1 MMSAR
6 EPPAAPEQPLAIVC
20 GGGAL
25 PFAVADAVAARGRRP
40 VLFAIKGWA
49 DPDAV
54 AAYRHRWIAIGQ
66 LGRLR
71 RLIAQEG
78 CSEMVWIGSVLR
90 PALRQIRFDL
100 ATLRVLPRVLAG
112 FRGGDNHLLTML
124 GRIFEEN
131 GLTLVGAHEVAPEI
145 LVREGALGRVQP
157 GERDRADIDRGLAVL
172 AAIAPYDV
180 GQAAVVAD
188 NHVLAIEA
196 AEGTDNMLARLAE
209 LRLQGRVRAKL
220 GTGVLVKAAKS
231 GQDRRFDL
239 PSIGPQTVAGVK
251 QAGLAGIAVVA
262 GDVIIAEPQR
272 VAEAADAANV
282 FVAGIRAGGP
292 PC

>member
-6 EPPAAPEQPLAIVC
+6 EPAAAPEQPLAIVC

-25 PFAVADAVAARGRRP
+25 PFAVADAVAARGRRA

-54 AAYRHRWIAIGQ
+54 AGYRHRWIAIGQ

-78 CSEMVWIGSVLR
+78 CSEMVWIGTVLR

-145 LVREGALGRVQP
+145 LVREGALGRLKP
-157 GERDRADIDRGLAVL
+157 GARDRADIATGLSVL
-172 AAIAPYDV
+172 AAVGPYDV
-180 GQAAVVAD
+180 GQAVVVAD

-196 AEGTDNMLARLAE
+196 VEGTDNMLARLAE
-209 LRLQGRVRAKL
+209 LRLKGRVRAKL
-220 GTGVLVKAAKS
+220 GTGVLVKAAKA

-262 GDVIIAEPQR
+262 GDVIIAQPQQ
-272 VAEAADAANV
+272 VALAADAANV
-282 FVAGIRAGGP
+282 FVAGVPAGAP